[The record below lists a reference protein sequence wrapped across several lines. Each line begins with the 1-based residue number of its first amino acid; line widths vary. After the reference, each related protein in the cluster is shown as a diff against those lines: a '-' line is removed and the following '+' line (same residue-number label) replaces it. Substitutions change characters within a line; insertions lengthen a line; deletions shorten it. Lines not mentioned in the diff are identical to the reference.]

1 MAGSSRQAIEY
12 DYNNKS
18 NEKQVKETVSNM
30 ESELDFSLQH
40 PHKSNSSLHKGKA
53 VTFTLSLSTCLSTH
67 AVLFFPPNQYL
78 FVSLLPDFVGSQ
90 RVRTLSQT
98 IGLVARILCSRSHR
112 LTSISGWKLKPCFK
126 PPNEEE
132 KQLTHDT
139 ECSTQDVGSRLPIL
153 IKHKTL
159 SFLSFLYSGIGM

>member
-12 DYNNKS
+12 DYNNKR

-40 PHKSNSSLHKGKA
+40 PHKSNSSYHKGKA
-53 VTFTLSLSTCLSTH
+53 VTFTLSLSMCLSTH

-78 FVSLLPDFVGSQ
+78 FVSLLPDFVGIQSQ
-90 RVRTLSQT
+90 RVRALSQT
-98 IGLVARILCSRSHR
+98 IGLVARILCSHPRR

-132 KQLTHDT
+132 KQLTYDI
-139 ECSTQDVGSRLPIL
+139 ECFYTRRWVETS
-153 IKHKTL
+153 H
-159 SFLSFLYSGIGM
+159 FN